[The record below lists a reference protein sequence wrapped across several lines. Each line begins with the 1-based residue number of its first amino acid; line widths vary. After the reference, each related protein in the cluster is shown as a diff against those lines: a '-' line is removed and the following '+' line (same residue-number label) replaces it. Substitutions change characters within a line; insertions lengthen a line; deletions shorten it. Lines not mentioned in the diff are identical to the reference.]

1 MKKHALYFLVAAL
14 IFIIPELAYT
24 QETVATR
31 ADRMIDVVSGEVIRG
46 PVIVVEGDRIVSAG
60 RESVPRGAEVIDLGD
75 MTLLPRF
82 MDMHTHITSQLGGNL
97 ALRPVTETAADAA
110 LYGVKYAKITLMA
123 GFTTIRNVGLNDF
136 VDVSLMHAIEKGTIL
151 GPRIIPAGYSLSITG
166 CHGDVT
172 GYKPGVL
179 EQSFEEGMVDGVDE
193 VIKAARYQI
202 KHGTKVIKIN
212 AIAGVLSFEGPVG
225 AQQYSEEEMVAIVDE
240 ANRHG
245 IKVAAHAHGT
255 EGIITASRAG
265 IASIEHGSMLNDE
278 EINVL
283 KENGTYLIPTTYLVE
298 ALNLDALRTTT
309 VNAVDLL
316 GVDDR
321 GIFVESWLAD
331 IVAVPGN
338 PFDNIRVVENVR
350 FVMIGGKIVKQP

>member
-24 QETVATR
+24 QETVAVR
-31 ADRMIDVVSGEVIRG
+31 ADRMIDVVSGEVIRD
-46 PVIVVEGDRIVSAG
+46 PVIVVEGDKIVSAG

-123 GFTTIRNVGLNDF
+123 DFTTNRNVGLNDF

-179 EQSFEEGMVDGVDE
+179 EQSFEEGMADDVDE

-212 AIAGVLSFEGPVG
+212 AIAGVLSFEVPVG

-255 EGIITASRAG
+255 VRNNYSFPCRYR
-265 IASIEHGSMLNDE
+265 
-278 EINVL
+278 INQ
-283 KENGTYLIPTTYLVE
+283 
-298 ALNLDALRTTT
+298 ARFDA
-309 VNAVDLL
+309 
-316 GVDDR
+316 
-321 GIFVESWLAD
+321 E
-331 IVAVPGN
+331 
-338 PFDNIRVVENVR
+338 
-350 FVMIGGKIVKQP
+350 